1 MGIDKKQTGI
11 FSLFVSEKMWHMN
24 FTLIGSIENIL
35 VTGPIEPCW
44 IINIFNEIWEKNWRL
59 KLKIWFEEK

>member
-1 MGIDKKQTGI
+1 
-11 FSLFVSEKMWHMN
+11 MN